1 MLSKLLQFFSASKD
15 TTPRTKPTGQN
26 LQMTKVEIP
35 ESDEAIRM
43 PKMMDDMKSGI
54 ISKWHVKLG
63 DIVKEGDIIADVET
77 DKATMELENY
87 EEGTVTYINPKKEV
101 LVNDVIMIINP
112 TNPKRK
118 NIFEHKDLTIT
129 EIDIPEGSIA
139 VRLPM
144 MFDNMKM
151 AHVTELF
158 TEVGKE
164 VKKGDILAEIE
175 TEIGVMELESYD
187 DGIIT
192 YINPKKELL
201 VNEIIMTGKGL
212 NTNPTKP
219 KTSENIANDSL
230 EIRNVEVPKN
240 GKAVI
245 MPKMID
251 SMKSAIISKWH
262 VKLGDIVKE
271 GDILA
276 DVETDKATMELE
288 CYDNGIVTYINP
300 KKEILVNDTI
310 MVIGSHDSVEE
321 KEEDLV
327 KVPSLGRDINTVT
340 ISKWLVEIGDH
351 VKVDDPLVEVES
363 DKATFELVAE
373 RDGIIKSITNDVEV
387 KVGDTILKYS

>member
-1 MLSKLLQFFSASKD
+1 
-15 TTPRTKPTGQN
+15 
-26 LQMTKVEIP
+26 
-35 ESDEAIRM
+35 
-43 PKMMDDMKSGI
+43 
-54 ISKWHVKLG
+54 
-63 DIVKEGDIIADVET
+63 
-77 DKATMELENY
+77 
-87 EEGTVTYINPKKEV
+87 
-101 LVNDVIMIINP
+101 
-112 TNPKRK
+112 
-118 NIFEHKDLTIT
+118 
-129 EIDIPEGSIA
+129 
-139 VRLPM
+139 M